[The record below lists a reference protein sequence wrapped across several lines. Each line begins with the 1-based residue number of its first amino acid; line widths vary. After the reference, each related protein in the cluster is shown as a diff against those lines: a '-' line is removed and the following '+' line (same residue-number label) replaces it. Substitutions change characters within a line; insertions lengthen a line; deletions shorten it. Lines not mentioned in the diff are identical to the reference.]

1 MYHGIVL
8 LLEPDHTL
16 RSHLME
22 CCYAWHWAVY
32 TIDDVA
38 SALHALSYPSVRWCL
53 LNVADHPPR
62 ADTLAHLHAALR
74 SDQRVILAVAG
85 DQVGSSLAPSFP
97 QMAWVAAPFTR
108 TVLEHMIRPLGWP
121 QTVQADEYDV
131 GKPTIGPR
139 LEIDVVRRRARI
151 GQREIKLSRIEVQ
164 LLSYLAQY
172 HGMVCSYVDL
182 AVHLYHQSDA
192 DLRRLVQSRMQYLR
206 RKLEPDPLH
215 TRYLHTIRGIGYRLT
230 LNPIDPDTS
239 PEIRRQ
245 LQRAVIIDGC

>member
-38 SALHALSYPSVRWCL
+38 SALHALSHPSVRWCL

-85 DQVGSSLAPSFP
+85 DQVGSVLG
-97 QMAWVAAPFTR
+97 
-108 TVLEHMIRPLGWP
+108 TVLSADGLGGSPLYPYRPGTYDP
-121 QTVQADEYDV
+121 TARMAADRS
-131 GKPTIGPR
+131 G
-139 LEIDVVRRRARI
+139 
-151 GQREIKLSRIEVQ
+151 
-164 LLSYLAQY
+164 
-172 HGMVCSYVDL
+172 
-182 AVHLYHQSDA
+182 
-192 DLRRLVQSRMQYLR
+192 
-206 RKLEPDPLH
+206 
-215 TRYLHTIRGIGYRLT
+215 
-230 LNPIDPDTS
+230 
-239 PEIRRQ
+239 
-245 LQRAVIIDGC
+245 